1 MKLEDL
7 IIQIKNKNSFLCVGL
22 DTDVNKIPKFLLNE
36 DDPIFSF
43 NKSIIDHTNKH
54 CVAYKI
60 NTAFYESQ
68 GVKGWI
74 SMEKTIDYINN
85 HYPEIFTI
93 ADAKRGDIGNT
104 SKMYAQSFF
113 SEMNFDS
120 VTINPYM
127 GSDSIKPF
135 LQFENRFAIL
145 LGLTSNTGAND
156 IQLKTTN
163 NDDFIFMEMIK
174 SSKKWG
180 DKNNMMYVVGATK
193 TDFIKKIRTEIP
205 NHFLLIP
212 GVGAQ
217 GGDLNDVCKYALN
230 DNIGIIV
237 NSSRS
242 IIYASSENDFAIA
255 AANQALILQE
265 QMSAILAKRGLKFK
279 L

>member
-7 IIQIKNKNSFLCVGL
+7 IDQIKNKDSFLCIGL
-22 DTDVNKIPKFLLNE
+22 DTDINKIPECLLNE

-43 NKSIIDHTNKH
+43 NKSIIDHTNKY

-60 NTAFYESQ
+60 NTAFYESL
-68 GVKGWI
+68 GAKGWV
-74 SMEKTIDYINN
+74 SMKKTVDYINN
-85 HYPEIFTI
+85 RFPKIFTI

-113 SEMNFDS
+113 VEMNFDS

-127 GSDSIKPF
+127 GSDSVKPF
-135 LQFENRFAIL
+135 LEFENKISIL

-156 IQLKTTN
+156 IQLKTSN

-174 SSKKWG
+174 SSKEWG
-180 DKNNMMYVVGATK
+180 DKNHMMYVVGATK
-193 TDFIKKIRTEIP
+193 PKYIERIRSVIP
-205 NHFLLIP
+205 DHFLLMP

-217 GGDLNDVCKYALN
+217 GGDLDEICKYALN
-230 DNIGIIV
+230 DKIGIIV

-242 IIYASSENDFAIA
+242 IIYASNDEKFALA
-255 AANQALILQE
+255 AEDAAKILQKKMKE
-265 QMSAILAKRGLKFK
+265 ILSSKKYNS
-279 L
+279 

>member
-193 TDFIKKIRTEIP
+193 IDFIQKIRSEIP

-217 GGDLNDVCKYALN
+217 GGDLKDVCKHALN

-242 IIYASSENDFAIA
+242 IIYASADNDFAIA
-255 AANQALILQE
+255 AANQAIILQI
-265 QMSAILAKRGLKFK
+265 QMSAILAERK
-279 L
+279 

>member
-43 NKSIIDHTNKH
+43 NKSIIDHTNKY

-193 TDFIKKIRTEIP
+193 IDFIQKIRSEIP

-217 GGDLNDVCKYALN
+217 GGDLKDVCKHALN

-242 IIYASSENDFAIA
+242 IIYASADNDFAIA
-255 AANQALILQE
+255 AANQAIILQI
-265 QMSAILAKRGLKFK
+265 QMSAILAERK
-279 L
+279 

>member
-7 IIQIKNKNSFLCVGL
+7 LIQIKNKNSFLCVGL
-22 DTDVNKIPKFLLNE
+22 DTDINKIPKFLLNE

-43 NKSIIDHTNKH
+43 NKSIIDHTNKY

-60 NTAFYESQ
+60 NTAFYESL
-68 GVKGWI
+68 GVKGWA
-74 SMEKTIDYINN
+74 SMKKTIDYLNN
-85 HYPEIFTI
+85 NYPEIFTI

-113 SEMNFDS
+113 TEMNFDS

-127 GSDSIKPF
+127 GSDSVKPF
-135 LQFENRFAIL
+135 LEFENRIAIL

-163 NDDFIFMEMIK
+163 NDDFIFMEMK
-174 SSKKWG
+174 SSKLWG
-180 DKNNMMYVVGATK
+180 DHNNMMYVVGATK
-193 TDFIKKIRTEIP
+193 TEFIQKIRNEIP

-212 GVGAQ
+212 GVGVQ
-217 GGDLNDVCKYALN
+217 GGDLNEVCKHALN

-242 IIYASSENDFAIA
+242 IIYASTAEDFAIA
-255 AANQALILQE
+255 AANQAIILQV
-265 QMSAILAKRGLKFK
+265 QMSAILAERK
-279 L
+279 

>member
-43 NKSIIDHTNKH
+43 NKSIIDYTNKH

-68 GVKGWI
+68 GIKGWI

-113 SEMNFDS
+113 AEMNFDS

-127 GSDSIKPF
+127 GLDSVKPF
-135 LQFENRFAIL
+135 LEFEDRIAIL

-174 SSKKWG
+174 
-180 DKNNMMYVVGATK
+180 
-193 TDFIKKIRTEIP
+193 
-205 NHFLLIP
+205 
-212 GVGAQ
+212 
-217 GGDLNDVCKYALN
+217 
-230 DNIGIIV
+230 
-237 NSSRS
+237 
-242 IIYASSENDFAIA
+242 
-255 AANQALILQE
+255 
-265 QMSAILAKRGLKFK
+265 
-279 L
+279 

>member
-54 CVAYKI
+54 SVAYKI
-60 NTAFYESQ
+60 NPAFYESH
-68 GVKGWI
+68 GVNGWE
-74 SMEKTIDYINN
+74 SMKKTIDYINDN
-85 HYPEIFTI
+85 HPEIFTI

-113 SEMNFDS
+113 SKMNFDS

-193 TDFIKKIRTEIP
+193 IDFIQKIRSEIP

-217 GGDLNDVCKYALN
+217 GGDLKDVCKHALN

-242 IIYASSENDFAIA
+242 IIYASADNDFAIA
-255 AANQALILQE
+255 AANQAIILQI
-265 QMSAILAKRGLKFK
+265 QMSAILAERK
-279 L
+279 

>member
-22 DTDVNKIPKFLLNE
+22 DTDVNKIPKFLQNE

-43 NKSIIDHTNKH
+43 NKSIIDHTNKY

-113 SEMNFDS
+113 TEMNFDS

-127 GSDSIKPF
+127 GSDSVKPF
-135 LQFENRFAIL
+135 LEFENRIAIL

-193 TDFIKKIRTEIP
+193 IDFIQKIRSEIP

-217 GGDLNDVCKYALN
+217 GGDLKDVCKHALN

-242 IIYASSENDFAIA
+242 IIYASADNDFAIA
-255 AANQALILQE
+255 AANQAIILQI
-265 QMSAILAKRGLKFK
+265 QMSAILAERK
-279 L
+279 